1 MNIIAFILTFFL
13 LQGIC
18 VYIGRASSK
27 KIATQEDYFLA
38 GRKVRFLPLLMTLVA
53 TQIGGGLILG
63 SCEEAYK
70 YGWIVFLYPLGAT
83 LGLLTLAFG
92 IGKRLSRFNVGTIAE
107 LFQVVYSSK
116 RLKKIASSLSIISLF
131 FILAAQV
138 IASKKFMMSLGVDQT
153 WIFLGFW
160 ALVILYTVMGGF
172 KAVVATD
179 IIQAAFFLII
189 FFGCFAFTLTQ
200 ESLFL
205 NAPTEAFS
213 FDSSKLTGWLLM
225 PLLFMIIEQ
234 DMGQRCFSAKSE
246 KIVSRASLGA
256 AIITLATCLI
266 PIFYGILAK
275 TKGIEITAGSSVFM
289 QVVSQTTTP
298 LITSLIACAILA
310 AIISTADSL
319 MNAISSN
326 LTLDFDFKNKS
337 IKKSQALS
345 AVIAVLA
352 LGISFAFNNVV
363 DLLILSYE
371 LSVSALFVPIF
382 MALFIKKG
390 NGLSASLSIA
400 FGASCFALT
409 RFIEVPLLPK
419 EIVSLLFSSL
429 GYVVGEALSFGK
441 SKEEA

>member
-1 MNIIAFILTFFL
+1 MNIIAFILIFFL

-18 VYIGRASSK
+18 VYVGRASSK
-27 KIATQEDYFLA
+27 KIATEEDYFLA
-38 GRKVRFLPLLMTLVA
+38 GRKVRFFPLLMTLVA

-70 YGWIVFLYPLGAT
+70 YGWIVLLYPLGAT
-83 LGLLTLAFG
+83 LGLLALAFG
-92 IGKRLSRFNVGTIAE
+92 VGKRLSRFNVGTIAE

-138 IASKKFMMSLGVDQT
+138 IASKKFMISLGVDQP

-179 IIQAAFFLII
+179 IIQAAFFLIL
-189 FFGCFAFTLTQ
+189 FFGCFFFTLSSETFFQ
-200 ESLFL
+200 NVPS
-205 NAPTEAFS
+205 EAFS
-213 FDSSKLTGWLLM
+213 FDSSKFTGWLLM

-256 AIITLATCLI
+256 AVITLVTCVI
-266 PIFYGILAK
+266 PVFYGILGK
-275 TKGIEITAGSSVFM
+275 VKGIEIASGSSVFM
-289 QVVSQTTTP
+289 QVVSNTTTP
-298 LITSLIACAILA
+298 LITSFIGCAILA

-337 IKKSQALS
+337 IKRCKIVTAGIAAAAL
-345 AVIAVLA
+345 L
-352 LGISFAFNNVV
+352 ISFAFNNVV

-390 NGLSASLSIA
+390 NVLSATLSIA
-400 FGASCFALT
+400 LGALCFGMT
-409 RFIEVPLLPK
+409 RFMEVPFLPK
-419 EIVSLLFSSL
+419 EIMSLLFSGVGYAAGEILTL
-429 GYVVGEALSFGK
+429 GK
-441 SKEEA
+441 KTEEI